1 MEYIVQV
8 EDTHEV
14 LVFKD
19 TLPFLEHFYTAARK
33 GNDLILVSASRNVM
47 DFLERKYKSSS
58 KGK

>member
-1 MEYIVQV
+1 MEYIVQI
-8 EDTHEV
+8 ENIHKV

-47 DFLERKYKSSS
+47 DFLERKYKNS
-58 KGK
+58 KRN